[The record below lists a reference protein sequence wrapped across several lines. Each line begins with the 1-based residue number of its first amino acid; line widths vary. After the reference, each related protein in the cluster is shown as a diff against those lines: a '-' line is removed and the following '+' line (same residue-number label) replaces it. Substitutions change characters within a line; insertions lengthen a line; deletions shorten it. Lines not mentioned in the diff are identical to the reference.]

1 MSEKCNNVLAEVFQ
15 RVAKKTGIDLAVIE
29 EACIGEIEADKNEK

>member
-1 MSEKCNNVLAEVFQ
+1 MPKNVLDEVFQ

-29 EACIGEIEADKNEK
+29 EACIGEIDVDFDDKKK